1 MSDDSK
7 KRAVSVIEEQADKA
21 IRRSLLDGV
30 WYFSVIDVIAVLT
43 DSHTPRRYWA
53 ELKVKLRTE
62 EFQLFGKIE
71 QLKMQSRDGKRY
83 NTDAADTETLLRIIQ
98 SVPSPKAE
106 PIKQWLAK
114 VGVRKL
120 EETYFP
126 TNLGSS
132 IAEIRRNKPDDSDLT
147 GMADYYQQLSMVYRQ
162 QALLESRLRFVE
174 VATRSQG
181 EEITDLKIRLD
192 ELERNQ
198 SSLPQVLQ
206 LLRVGQLTPAHQKRV
221 NSWVNQLAK
230 ATGWR
235 VTAIFA
241 DLAADFEYKT
251 FGDARESDWKRI
263 EEYFREK
270 LERARRDM

>member
-1 MSDDSK
+1 MGDDSEK
-7 KRAVSVIEEQADKA
+7 KAISVIEEQADRT

-43 DSHTPRRYWA
+43 ESHTPRRYWA

-71 QLKMQSRDGKRY
+71 QLKMLSRDGKRY

-98 SVPSPKAE
+98 SIPSPKAE

-114 VGVRKL
+114 VGARKL

-126 TNLGSS
+126 TDLGSS
-132 IAEIRRNKPDDSDLT
+132 IAEIKRNKPDDGDLL

-181 EEITDLKIRLD
+181 EEITDIKMRLD

-198 SSLPQVLQ
+198 STLPQLLH
-206 LLRVGQLTPAHQKRV
+206 LLRVGLLTPAHQNQV
-221 NSWVNQLAK
+221 SSWVHQLAE
-230 ATGWR
+230 ATGWH

-241 DLAADFEYKT
+241 DLAAEFEYRT

-263 EEYFREK
+263 ESYFHEK
-270 LERARRDM
+270 LERARGE